1 MHEKIIDIDSL
12 QEEVRAG
19 KRFDY
24 LFFWGHQPRKDG
36 RTGKQC
42 FSQWWQAPFDLDGIR
57 YTSAEVYMM
66 AEKARL
72 FNDEA
77 MRRNIIECAHPRE
90 AKKWGRSIK
99 NFHEA
104 EWNRHRFDIVV
115 RGNKAKFEQNEAL
128 KTYLLGTGDCI
139 LVEASPVDTIW
150 GIGLAE
156 DNPLCRDPE
165 QWNGLNLLGF
175 ALMNVRSILR
185 QS

>member
-1 MHEKIIDIDSL
+1 MRKKIIDIDSL
-12 QEEVRAG
+12 KKEAKSG
-19 KRFDY
+19 NRFDY
-24 LFFWGHQPRKDG
+24 LFFWGHHARKDG

-128 KTYLLGTGDCI
+128 KTYLLGTGDHI

-156 DNPLCRDPE
+156 ENPLCGDPE
-165 QWNGLNLLGF
+165 QWKGLNLLGF